1 MKLLS
6 FGEIIWDAYGDE
18 YTIGGAPLNLAAH
31 FTLQGGRAWLV
42 SAVGRDALG
51 EAALGRI
58 RALDINTEYV
68 SVSDSVPTGRCD
80 VTLGE
85 NGIPSYNILENVA
98 YDNIV
103 LPDHLNRNFD
113 VLAFGTLALRGQRN
127 REALERVLRSNSF
140 TEVYTDLNIRPPFYS
155 RESIEL
161 CLANATILKVSDEEL
176 PAVTRTVF
184 GKEAPLA
191 DAYGLIAERY
201 PNVRLILITQGKD
214 GSSCYDCRAK
224 KLYTCESVPVTVV
237 STVGAGDSYGAAF
250 LAHYLKTRDILAAMN
265 AAAEVSAFV
274 VSRKEAIPDGV
285 DSVSS

>member
-113 VLAFGTLALRGQRN
+113 VLAFGTLAMR
-127 REALERVLRSNSF
+127 
-140 TEVYTDLNIRPPFYS
+140 
-155 RESIEL
+155 
-161 CLANATILKVSDEEL
+161 
-176 PAVTRTVF
+176 
-184 GKEAPLA
+184 
-191 DAYGLIAERY
+191 
-201 PNVRLILITQGKD
+201 
-214 GSSCYDCRAK
+214 
-224 KLYTCESVPVTVV
+224 
-237 STVGAGDSYGAAF
+237 
-250 LAHYLKTRDILAAMN
+250 
-265 AAAEVSAFV
+265 
-274 VSRKEAIPDGV
+274 
-285 DSVSS
+285 